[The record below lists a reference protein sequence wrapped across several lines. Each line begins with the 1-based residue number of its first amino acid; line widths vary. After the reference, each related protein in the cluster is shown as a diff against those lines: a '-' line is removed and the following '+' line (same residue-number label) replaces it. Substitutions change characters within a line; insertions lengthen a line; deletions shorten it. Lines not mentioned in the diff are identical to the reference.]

1 MSCMSPEAPLFTD
14 SNLVLGPIRD
24 RTSKASLLNLFG
36 SWKTFTRSRLS
47 HELYCRVDSVADAE
61 LLLPPTFPV
70 IQIKFS
76 L

>member
-1 MSCMSPEAPLFTD
+1 MSFMSPEAPLFTD

-24 RTSKASLLNLFG
+24 KTSKASLLNPFG
-36 SWKTFTRSRLS
+36 SWKTLTRSRLS
-47 HELYCRVDSVADAE
+47 HELYCKVDSAADDE

-70 IQIKFS
+70 IQIRFS